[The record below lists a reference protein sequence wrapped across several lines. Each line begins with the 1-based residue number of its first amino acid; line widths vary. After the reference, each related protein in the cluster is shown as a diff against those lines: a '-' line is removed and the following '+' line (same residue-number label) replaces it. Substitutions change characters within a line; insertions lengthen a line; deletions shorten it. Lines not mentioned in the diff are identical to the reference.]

1 MATSTESVLKPVEE
15 VEVPPPPGV
24 NVSLSNKL
32 LTVKGPKGTVSR
44 DFSKIP
50 VGIELRDGRVVLSTY
65 RKKKVDRAIL
75 NTCRSHVQNMYT
87 GVTKGFVYKLKV
99 VFAHFPITVKVQNGE
114 VRLENF
120 YGERSP
126 RVAKIVG
133 EGTQVKVEGDDIIV
147 SGPALEGVAQTAA
160 NIENSTKVKRKDQ
173 RVFLDGVYI
182 YQRKGVEG

>member
-1 MATSTESVLKPVEE
+1 MATSTESALKAFEE
-15 VEVPPPPGV
+15 VELTPPSGV
-24 NVSLSNKL
+24 SVSLENKV

-50 VGIELRDGRVVLSTY
+50 VGISVKDGRVVLSSY

-75 NTCRSHVQNMYT
+75 STCRSHVENMFK
-87 GVTKGFVYKLKV
+87 GVTKGFTYRLKV
-99 VFAHFPITVKVQNGE
+99 VFAHFPITVKVQDGE

-126 RVAKIVG
+126 RVAKVVG
-133 EGTQVKVEGDDIIV
+133 EGTQVKSEGDDIVV
-147 SGPALEGVAQTAA
+147 SGPSLEGVAQTAA
-160 NIENSTKVKRKDQ
+160 NIENATKVKKKDQ

-182 YQRKGVEG
+182 YRRKEVGE